1 MYKKVS
7 LDKYKEEIEY
17 AQRFLNKHND
27 GTELRDFLK
36 MVKAS
41 KEIHSQKWSMVFDYM
56 YDHYKDECMHTS
68 ITTGLSYLVD

>member
-17 AQRFLNKHND
+17 AQRFLNKHKD
-27 GTELRDFLK
+27 DTELRNFLK